1 MKKRK
6 NESGEV
12 MIEGMIVM
20 VITMLMLVW
29 ILGIGFIYYQKYVV
43 RIATNDVAK
52 KIAMTY
58 ENPASDIIMGYVS
71 KDDILGR
78 ALYKTPE
85 LTHTNQL
92 RSESYVKYIMDKAN
106 FNGTV
111 KAVDVDVTQKHD
123 AIGRSHI
130 TVTTECTFQTPFSE
144 GLEIFGMSGK
154 RTYRVTA
161 SADSTS
167 ISDYV
172 STFAIVDAFA
182 NGSIVSGGKLGK
194 SFVKMINSLA
204 GTYFTYTEDDD
215 DDYDRY
221 ADNNENE
228 HSGGGREHSDGD
240 GSDGGGFRDDG
251 SGGSSDGSDSDG
263 GGFR

>member
-1 MKKRK
+1 MKKRRTT
-6 NESGEV
+6 ESGEV
-12 MIEGMIVM
+12 MIEGMIVI
-20 VITMLMLVW
+20 VITMLMLIW

-111 KAVDVDVTQKHD
+111 KSVDVDVAHEQD
-123 AIGRSHI
+123 AMGRSHI
-130 TVTTECTFQTPFSE
+130 TVTTECTFNTPFGA

-154 RTYRVTA
+154 RTYRVSA

-172 STFAIVDAFA
+172 STFALVDALA
-182 NGSIVSGGKLGK
+182 NGSIVSGGKFVK
-194 SFVKMINSLA
+194 SLVKMINSIN
-204 GTYFTYTEDDD
+204 GTYFTFAEDDD

-221 ADNNENE
+221 ADYGDDGNV
-228 HSGGGREHSDGD
+228 HGGDSGEHSDGS
-240 GSDGGGFRDDG
+240 GGGGFR
-251 SGGSSDGSDSDG
+251 
-263 GGFR
+263 